1 METYKSLDLSRRRA
15 LCGLTAV
22 LAGAA
27 SPAAAQIS
35 LDLGSLRDIGRTLR
49 RMKITEADEAAMG
62 QDLFGPL
69 VGAMGGAYRNVD
81 AQLAVEGLA
90 RRIFATSSRQAFDW
104 EIIVVDNNQVNAWAL
119 PGGKIGLNKGLLRYV
134 DSEDELAAVIAHEMG
149 HAEHSH
155 AAKEMRKKAFYSG
168 LSTAAQAAAVAAVD
182 SDARRGTA
190 AGAKGVE
197 LPMMRLV
204 TSGYSRDLEHE
215 ADAHIVDVFAQ
226 TGHNVSQGAK
236 FYETLLDL
244 IPEKRKGTTSLFAGH
259 PETKKRLAALQEA
272 SGGGEAGATQAS
284 YEFDVL
290 KHTFPTRKVYKR
302 NSG

>member
-1 METYKSLDLSRRRA
+1 MGAYKSLDLNRRRI
-15 LCGLTAV
+15 LCGLTAL
-22 LAGAA
+22 LAGAS

-35 LDLGSLRDIGRTLR
+35 LDLGALRDIGRTLR
-49 RMKITEADEAAMG
+49 RMKITEADELAMG

-69 VGAMGGAYRNVD
+69 VGAMGGVYRNVD
-81 AQLAVEGLA
+81 AQIAVSGLA
-90 RRIFATSSRQAFDW
+90 QRIFATSAREVFDW
-104 EIIVVDNNQVNAWAL
+104 EVVVVDNNQVNAWAL

-155 AAKEMRKKAFYSG
+155 AAKEMRKKAFYNG

-182 SDARRGTA
+182 SDARVGTA
-190 AGAKGVE
+190 AGAKSIE

-215 ADAHIVDVFAQ
+215 ADAHIVSVFAQ

-236 FYETLLDL
+236 FYETLLEL
-244 IPEKRKGTTSLFAGH
+244 IPKKRKGTTSLFAGH
-259 PETKKRLAALQEA
+259 PETQKRLAALQEA
-272 SGGGEAGATQAS
+272 SGGGAPSVTQAS

-290 KHTFPTRKVYKR
+290 KHTFPTRKIYKR